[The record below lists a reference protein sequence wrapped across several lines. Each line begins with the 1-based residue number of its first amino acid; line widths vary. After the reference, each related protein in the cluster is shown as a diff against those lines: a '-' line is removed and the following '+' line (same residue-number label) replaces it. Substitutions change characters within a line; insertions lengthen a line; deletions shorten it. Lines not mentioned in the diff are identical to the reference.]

1 MAKEMIKEIKKIT
14 HKLTTEGTI
23 SINEDDSIEIDI
35 PDEGVKTLHELIKN
49 FSGQYVKFAIQT
61 EEQEDVE

>member
-1 MAKEMIKEIKKIT
+1 MIKEIKKIT

>member
-23 SINEDDSIEIDI
+23 SINGDDIIEIDV
-35 PDEGVKTLHELIKN
+35 PDEGVKTLHDLIKN

>member
-1 MAKEMIKEIKKIT
+1 MIKEIKKIT

-23 SINEDDSIEIDI
+23 SINGDNTIEIDV
-35 PDEGVKTLHELIKN
+35 PDEGVKTLHDLIKN
-49 FSGQYVKFAIQT
+49 FSGQYIKFAIQT